1 MLSAIVGQLGRKL
14 LLVALTGVMAVSG
27 TIVVIAPIYEIFMVG
42 RALIGIVIGGFWS
55 VSVAIAMRLVPGM
68 PSETMFS
75 RAGGAGSSALAARP
89 RPSPRVARAWSDGPG
104 NRERGSPKTRNLH
117 RSRRCP
123 AFFDGRPVHR
133 LIGEFFGLDGRGRG
147 GRPVPADGSSTMS
160 PEEGGRELRLHVFQ
174 LRFFDGADQCVAY
187 AVQHDIA
194 APEMRWAAGSQY
206 PGIAHQEPS

>member
-104 NRERGSPKTRNLH
+104 NRECGSPKTRNLH
-117 RSRRCP
+117 KSRRCP

-147 GRPVPADGSSTMS
+147 GTCGSGTREVSANGS
-160 PEEGGRELRLHVFQ
+160 GRRGGRRGCHSRLGGSRTRRNQ
-174 LRFFDGADQCVAY
+174 RLDQAEQRGDVWRDAGRR
-187 AVQHDIA
+187 ATPPDRRLA
-194 APEMRWAAGSQY
+194 ACQ
-206 PGIAHQEPS
+206 